1 MSMQAEELKKYI
13 DKPVLHFDRRY
24 HEKSIFLLKAVKL
37 DKSRGV
43 PYAVLKDREHD
54 SYMRARVED
63 IGVVSE

>member
-13 DKPVLHFDRRY
+13 DKPVLHFDCRY

-43 PYAVLKDREHD
+43 PYAVLKDRVLN
-54 SYMRARVED
+54 SYLRARVED

>member
-1 MSMQAEELKKYI
+1 MQAEELKKNI

-43 PYAVLKDREHD
+43 PYAVLKDKEHD
-54 SYMRARVED
+54 SYLRARVED